1 MPSPT
6 TIDTLN
12 RLLALHEKSLP
23 MYLGYA
29 APWTIG
35 EDTAAREVLGHIVA
49 DQKLM
54 VDRIGQ
60 AVLDEGGVVVHGRF
74 PLYFTGWHDLSYD
87 FLVKQMIASQKKD
100 IVTIENYIAR
110 LDSAPAA
117 RALAEE
123 SLGAAKGHLESLEE
137 LATAQQ
143 VA

>member
-1 MPSPT
+1 MPSPHV
-6 TIDTLN
+6 IDTLN

-29 APWTIG
+29 SPWSIG

-60 AVLDEGGVVVHGRF
+60 AIIDAGGTPTHGRF
-74 PLYFTGWHDLSYD
+74 PLYFTGWHDLTYE
-87 FLVKQMIASQKKD
+87 FLVKQMIACQKKD
-100 IVTIENYIAR
+100 IAAIQTCIVQLE
-110 LDSAPAA
+110 SAPTAK
-117 RALAEE
+117 ALAEE

-137 LATAQQ
+137 LTQAA
-143 VA
+143 A